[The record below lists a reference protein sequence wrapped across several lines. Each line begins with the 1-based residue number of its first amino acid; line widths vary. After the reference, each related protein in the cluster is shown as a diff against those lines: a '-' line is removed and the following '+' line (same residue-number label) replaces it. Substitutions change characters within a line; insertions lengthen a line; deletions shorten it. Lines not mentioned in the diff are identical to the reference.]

1 MRTLLLIV
9 FLTTLTIYSSGQ
21 KKAIE
26 KKKVVAERKPDVVTQ
41 FKNLVTL
48 IDNRFKK
55 TPAVLTYQD
64 FSTSPSGLIFY
75 KLQFEELESSYDVQ
89 ATNSLVTPYTGFI
102 VLKLKVK
109 TNAKSGDVKSI
120 DYNVGFSD
128 STKAKQN
135 DNYETCTD
143 PKYDLNQWCVG
154 EIKILYAYQNSKWI
168 FKSIDTEVSNKIGN
182 GTTRGDIQRGVLDKL
197 LTE

>member
-1 MRTLLLIV
+1 MTLA
-9 FLTTLTIYSSGQ
+9 TYSSGQ
-21 KKAIE
+21 KKPVEKRKVIE
-26 KKKVVAERKPDVVTQ
+26 KKVGGEKKPDVVTQ
-41 FKNLVTL
+41 FRNLVAK
-48 IDNRFKK
+48 IDNRFK
-55 TPAVLTYQD
+55 TIPVVLTYQD
-64 FSTSPSGLIFY
+64 FSTSPSGFIFY
-75 KLQFEELESSYDVQ
+75 KLQFERLESSFDVQ
-89 ATNSLVTPYTGFI
+89 TTNSLVTPYTGYI

-109 TNAKSGDVKSI
+109 TNAKSGDVISI

-154 EIKILYAYQNSKWI
+154 EIKILYAYQNGKWI